1 VTNRI
6 ATAARRAAAVLR
18 RTWCDGSLAQFVLG
32 ALALGLLPVPVQAMI
47 YSCADATGR
56 IILRDM
62 PCKHSETDR
71 VTGRVVRASNS
82 KSSQT
87 PGRSHPSDTIT
98 EAQVQALA
106 DGLDAAMGRQD
117 VNATLG
123 YLSADAVVELEY
135 RLPQGLQFKRFS
147 KTEYAAYL
155 RDGVL
160 SASDYQRAKGQPQLA
175 PGALYAELTGTMRET
190 IRIQGER
197 LSGSTRFK
205 SMVELRDGRAQI
217 TLLRAVTTF
226 DTPDR
231 REEEEKRKHSAK

>member
-1 VTNRI
+1 MTNQI
-6 ATAARRAAAVLR
+6 AKAARLAAVVLR
-18 RTWCDGSLAQFVLG
+18 RVWCDGPLARFVLG
-32 ALALGLLPVPVQAMI
+32 ALALGLVPVPAHAMI
-47 YSCADATGR
+47 YSCVDETGR

-71 VTGRVVRASNS
+71 ITGRVVRASR
-82 KSSQT
+82 SSQA
-87 PGRSHPSDTIT
+87 PGRSHPGDTIT

-106 DGLDAAMGRQD
+106 DGLDAAMTRQD

-123 YLSADAVVELEY
+123 YLAADAVVELEY
-135 RLPQGLQFKRFS
+135 RLPQGLVFKRFS
-147 KTEYAAYL
+147 KAEYAAYL

-175 PGALYAELTGTMRET
+175 PGALYAELTGSMRET

-226 DTPDR
+226 DAPDR
-231 REEEEKRKHSAK
+231 TEEERRKQSATK